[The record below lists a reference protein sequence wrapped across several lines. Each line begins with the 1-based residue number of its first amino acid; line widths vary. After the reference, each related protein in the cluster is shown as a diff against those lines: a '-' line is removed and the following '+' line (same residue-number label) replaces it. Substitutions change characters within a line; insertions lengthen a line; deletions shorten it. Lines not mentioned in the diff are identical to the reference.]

1 MWALIIALWMDAA
14 SPEIKYIHLTQT
26 ESYQQCSELATMLKR
41 RGLEAHLFCV
51 QQQ

>member
-1 MWALIIALWMDAA
+1 MWTLIIALWADTVP
-14 SPEIKYIHLTQT
+14 PEMKYSRLAEVAT
-26 ESYQQCSELATMLKR
+26 YQECRELASVLNR